1 MHYRQWITAPTERAL
16 ILRREH
22 GIEDILTRF
31 HKVGQDAWDAASYIR
46 ALISDYTVDVVVAA

>member
-1 MHYRQWITAPTERAL
+1 M

-31 HKVGQDAWDAASYIR
+31 LKVGQDAWDAASYIR
-46 ALISDYTVDVVVAA
+46 ALMSDYTVDVVVAA